1 MIKSVNVVTGEVYE
15 FSDTTPDEIIVSWNL
30 INETIKALER
40 AKDKLKKKVPDLVNH
55 VGIYEGE
62 NFTFRVSSVQR
73 VNYDKAVMRQVFD
86 EDLLDTLLVPHKPSI
101 DAYIK
106 ENLED
111 LGESSTLLRESM
123 IDEGKA
129 YQVIKLEKRFPT
141 EQA

>member
-55 VGIYEGE
+55 VGVYEGE

-123 IDEGKA
+123 IEEGKA

>member
-15 FSDTTPDEIIVSWNL
+15 FSDSTPDEIIVSWNL

-40 AKDKLKKKVPDLVNH
+40 AKDKLKNKVPDLVNH

-62 NFTFRVSSVQR
+62 NFSFRVSTVQR

-106 ENLED
+106 ENLEE

-129 YQVIKLEKRFPT
+129 YQVIKLEKRFPQ
-141 EQA
+141 EKA

>member
-62 NFTFRVSSVQR
+62 NFAFRVSSVQR
-73 VNYDKAVMRQVFD
+73 VNYDKAIMRQVFD

-123 IDEGKA
+123 IEEGKA

>member
-123 IDEGKA
+123 IEEGKA

-141 EQA
+141 QQA